1 MPSTGK
7 TNRPST
13 GAAPV
18 RSWLV
23 RARRLGHPIVLAGL
37 FAVGTALAQPPTVT
51 GSPAP
56 EENRKTLRAELE
68 AVLRDIDIG
77 KERQTTIAA
86 DIEALGRDR
95 GRLSEQLVAT
105 AARLRETEAK
115 IGVTETRIA
124 ELDRDVTRT
133 RASLDGRR
141 AVLAEVL
148 AALQRMGRN
157 PPPAIAVRPR
167 DALDAVRSAILVGA
181 VLPELRDRA
190 EALLADLQT
199 LRSLQAGAASER
211 ERFRAEAADLV
222 AERRRLE
229 LLVEERRKTSGD
241 REASLVEE
249 RRRTAE
255 LAQKAASLRDLLAA
269 LDGAATT
276 KPPQPTPGRPATTLA
291 GAHGGLPLPVLGET
305 VLRFG
310 ETDAAGLGSKGVSIA
325 ARSGAAVTSPCD
337 GTVIFAGPF
346 RSYGKLLIING
357 GGGYHVLLA
366 GMERIDVEIGQ
377 SVLAGEPVGFMGAR
391 PAENGGESPATD
403 RPVLYV
409 EFRRDGT
416 PLDPSPWWAKAR
428 DEKVRG

>member
-1 MPSTGK
+1 MAPART
-7 TNRPST
+7 THRPST
-13 GAAPV
+13 GLSPGRRIVA
-18 RSWLV
+18 
-23 RARRLGHPIVLAGL
+23 RARRLGPILTLA
-37 FAVGTALAQPPTVT
+37 ALLVADPAPAQPPVAGATT
-51 GSPAP
+51 AP
-56 EENRKTLRAELE
+56 DADRKALGAELE
-68 AVLRDIDIG
+68 AVLHDIDLG
-77 KERQTTIAA
+77 KERQTAIAA

-95 GRLSEQLVAT
+95 GRLAEQLVAT

-115 IGVTETRIA
+115 LGVTETRIA
-124 ELDRDVTRT
+124 DLDRDVERT
-133 RASLDGRR
+133 RASLEARR

-157 PPPAIAVRPR
+157 PPPALAVRPR

-181 VLPELRDRA
+181 VLPELKDRA

-199 LRSLQAGAASER
+199 LRSLQSGAASER
-211 ERFRAEAADLV
+211 ERFRAEATDLV
-222 AERRRLE
+222 AERQRLE
-229 LLVEERRKTSGD
+229 LLVEERRKTTGD
-241 REASLVEE
+241 REASLTEE

-269 LDGAATT
+269 LGGTGAP
-276 KPPQPTPGRPATTLA
+276 KPEPSFGRPSTKLA
-291 GAHGGLPLPVLGET
+291 DARGGLPLPVLGET

-337 GTVIFAGPF
+337 GAVIFAGPF

-391 PAENGGESPATD
+391 SDTIGGVPPAAD
-403 RPVLYV
+403 RPILYV
-409 EFRRDGT
+409 EFRKDGT